1 MFLTYSVEFVMLM
14 IFAVV
19 YQQNVTDCYRLLQ
32 MHAVYKC
39 RVFHHSL
46 ILYPSY
52 ILLRISEFCLASRH
66 YLFKMLS
73 CNVCVCV
80 RARTR
85 DSCRSFRSYVSH
97 SVRELTATGR
107 ASYRSGQIR
116 VILYMNKRQFEYVL
130 CRLKAVLM
138 SDAQLYSQLFW
149 CSVVKCQCYCI
160 MVEPCQNEIKPR
172 E

>member
-1 MFLTYSVEFVMLM
+1 MISFLYKYQSELEDGDIIMFLTYSVEFVMLM

-80 RARTR
+80 RAR
-85 DSCRSFRSYVSH
+85 
-97 SVRELTATGR
+97 
-107 ASYRSGQIR
+107 
-116 VILYMNKRQFEYVL
+116 VILVEVSG
-130 CRLKAVLM
+130 LM
-138 SDAQLYSQLFW
+138 CPTVSES
-149 CSVVKCQCYCI
+149 
-160 MVEPCQNEIKPR
+160 
-172 E
+172 